1 MYTIILGGG
10 KIGFSLSKWLIS
22 LKHEITI
29 IESSLSKC
37 EKIENNLGNIVI
49 HGDGTDPT
57 ILESS
62 GISRATNFISTTKND
77 PVNLISCQ
85 IAKEHF
91 NLKNTFSII
100 NQNENS
106 ELFNHLGINNAFPI
120 DEIIT
125 DKLKNI
131 MHENKISQAS
141 TLYSETGNLIL
152 SITIASEN
160 FIANKKV
167 AEIDLPNGSFFS
179 LIVPLSGAPFVP
191 QPESIIEPG
200 HKIIV
205 VTKTNQEQALLNSI

>member
-10 KIGFSLSKWLIS
+10 KIGYSLSKWLIS

-62 GISRATNFISTTKND
+62 GISRATNFISTTKSD

-91 NLKNTFSII
+91 NLENTFSLI

-106 ELFNHLGINNAFPI
+106 ELFNHLGINNALPI
-120 DEIIT
+120 DQIIT

-179 LIVPLSGAPFVP
+179 LIIPLSGDPFVP

>member
-22 LKHEITI
+22 LNHEITI

-62 GISRATNFISTTKND
+62 GMSRAINFISTTKSD
-77 PVNLISCQ
+77 PANLISCQ

-91 NLKNTFSII
+91 NLKNIFSII

-106 ELFNHLGINNAFPI
+106 ELFNHLGINNTLSI

-131 MHENKISQAS
+131 MHANKISQAS
-141 TLYSETGNLIL
+141 TLYSETGNSIL
-152 SITIASEN
+152 SITITPEN

-167 AEIDLPNGSFFS
+167 IEIDLPNGSFFS
-179 LIVPLSGAPFVP
+179 LIVPLSGVPFVP

-205 VTKTNQEQALLNSI
+205 VTNTNQEQAWLNSI